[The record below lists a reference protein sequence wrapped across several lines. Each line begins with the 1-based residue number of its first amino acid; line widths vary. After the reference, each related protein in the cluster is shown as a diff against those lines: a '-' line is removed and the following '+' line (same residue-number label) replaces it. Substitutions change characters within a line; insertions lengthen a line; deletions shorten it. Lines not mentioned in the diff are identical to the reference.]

1 LISTQV
7 KTMCRA
13 YPTGWYV
20 LHGAHPSQRGTVD
33 AEDLA
38 DARQLAPCHWR
49 TASGP
54 QGSKRGVDR
63 RYYDAA
69 DSYLINGT
77 FRARA
82 TVFTRVE
89 AHAAAV
95 WARGGPMVAVAYV
108 SHREGRSGQPPAGAG
123 ARAPAPGDDDDR
135 SVVWDSDG
143 DDGCFIAASAVPAAV
158 AAAKPPR
165 ALLVRL
171 GGGRAIGGG
180 AAVAAAPADERTPP
194 APADERTPPA
204 PPDERAAPA
213 TADERAPPPSVPAG
227 PCAACRGRHVRHTCG
242 KVAAKRP
249 GAACPACRGR
259 HVRHTCGK
267 AKARKV
273 AKGAT

>member
-1 LISTQV
+1 
-7 KTMCRA
+7 MCRA

-20 LHGAHPSQRGTVD
+20 LHGTHPSQRDTVD

-108 SHREGRSGQPPAGAG
+108 SRREGRSSQPPAGAG
-123 ARAPAPGDDDDR
+123 ARAPAPGDDAAR

-143 DDGCFIAASAVPAAV
+143 DDGCFIAASAVPAAL
-158 AAAKPPR
+158 AAAKPPPR

-171 GGGRAIGGG
+171 GGGGRAIGGG
-180 AAVAAAPADERTPP
+180 AAVAAAPADER
-194 APADERTPPA
+194 AP
-204 PPDERAAPA
+204 PA

-249 GAACPACRGR
+249 GPACQACRGR

>member
-1 LISTQV
+1 MVRHEELGLFGDMIADGEHGRFDLVRLAVEDTLGGCYRGVLPMVGKLVAGALPPKTSRSPVETARGNKISNEV

-20 LHGAHPSQRGTVD
+20 LHGAHPSQRDTLD

-49 TASGP
+49 TSSGP

-89 AHAAAV
+89 AD
-95 WARGGPMVAVAYV
+95 ARP
-108 SHREGRSGQPPAGAG
+108 
-123 ARAPAPGDDDDR
+123 
-135 SVVWDSDG
+135 
-143 DDGCFIAASAVPAAV
+143 
-158 AAAKPPR
+158 
-165 ALLVRL
+165 
-171 GGGRAIGGG
+171 
-180 AAVAAAPADERTPP
+180 
-194 APADERTPPA
+194 
-204 PPDERAAPA
+204 
-213 TADERAPPPSVPAG
+213 
-227 PCAACRGRHVRHTCG
+227 
-242 KVAAKRP
+242 VAAKRP
-249 GAACPACRGR
+249 RTAGACPACRGR